1 MFVRRGYRLRDLG
14 RTQSP
19 RIRRRAKIR
28 APLMNSGNGAV
39 NFTVGVVHRS
49 RVGASKAKHFVLSA
63 DIERRHRARRKSPG
77 MNTCEEHKLT
87 IFRMNTCQKREGVG

>member
-1 MFVRRGYRLRDLG
+1 MFVRERSRLRNFG
-14 RTQSP
+14 RKQSP
-19 RIRRRAKIR
+19 RIGLRAKSC
-28 APLMNSGNGAV
+28 AHLMNSANRAM
-39 NFTVGVVHRS
+39 NFTVGFVHRS

-77 MNTCEEHKLT
+77 MNTCEEHELT